1 MNNIDTI
8 EFLKTQNDRLKAEN
22 QRLRE
27 KNRQLENRKDKLQT
41 QLHEVIDKTKA
52 YIMND
57 FADIEVTGADSN

>member
-1 MNNIDTI
+1 MNTDTI
-8 EFLKTQNDRLKAEN
+8 EFLKAQNDRLKEEN

-41 QLHEVIDKTKA
+41 QLREVVDKTKA

-57 FADIEVTGADSN
+57 FTDGVSAES